1 MNSNEPLIEDVI
13 EEFLGRLRDGS
24 SPSVQEYQR
33 RYPTLSHQLPEVLV
47 PIEMM
52 ERMSSSESINR
63 ERENSKVRSEKKL
76 PFTRL
81 GEFDIVRELGRG
93 GMGVVYEAVDRTL
106 DRRVALK
113 VLHSSTVATDKHL
126 ERFRREAQL
135 AAQLHHTNIVSVFGV
150 GDDDGVYFY
159 AMQFVEGLTLSQIV
173 DALRQLA
180 EQRDTPRQISPEG
193 DDSAISA
200 AEDLQAGRFAE
211 RRNTHVDVRPSAMTA
226 DSNNTRANGTD
237 LTISIGANDSV
248 HEGAIPQS
256 TSPAQTKSRSRKSL
270 GLPYWKSVARIGI
283 QVADAIHYA
292 HVHGILHRDI
302 KPANLLFDENGTIWV
317 ADFGLAKLVDHDD
330 LTKSGDV
337 VGTLKYMAPEQLDGI
352 SDTRTDIHALGQTL
366 YELLTLEPL
375 CNGATYKELFAQKQE
390 AGNHAPRLINP
401 AIPRDLDTIVQKAL
415 APEPEKRYQSARK
428 LSADLKRFLDDRPIL
443 ARRTTLAERGIRWC
457 RRNRSLAAMITA
469 TGALLLLIPIV
480 LTWAYIKQAHQEQ
493 RTRHTL
499 GVALEGFDELF
510 RSFIESDG
518 VINSTSVP
526 DGSDAALAP
535 AMINQ
540 DTARVLE
547 RMLAFYD
554 RLADANVSSGDTS
567 LEAESAKARRR
578 VGDLYQ
584 NLGQFTQAREAYH
597 QAMERYEALTRIN
610 AEHAV
615 EIAQLHHALGSM
627 HSQQHEYD
635 SALAHYENALQSL
648 LTRPATP
655 SVKFELA
662 KTYYLIGKLP
672 LQGGR
677 QPNPIE
683 RPFLAWH
690 DWNDMGRRQL
700 PRHAPPATTD
710 ETLPESETEN
720 HEAERELLLGNAIE
734 LLLGLRHDEPDSPAY
749 RLLLALCFRESA
761 TKRTFNPNV
770 PSPRTTAA
778 QLLSELVAEYP
789 GTARYKFELS
799 ETYRAFEPNLIP
811 SGETDRY
818 IEQLLI
824 ARSLVEELVLEQT
837 HVATYRVHLAHVYAH
852 LGMQLG
858 ERNDYKRAEEFTRKS
873 IESHT
878 MVVRDYPGL
887 AEMSRTLAV
896 HDKTRLGGWLV
907 ELTRWEETIE
917 LLRPLVEQLSSEL
930 DSAKID
936 NTKRSDIE
944 NSMRQSFHYLR
955 EAYLALNNHSEI
967 ENLNTLDERAEWP
980 PMPSPPRDRPRRFGS
995 RPPRR
1000 RRPLDRIYAIDA
1012 ALSYD
1017 ENSDGKLTRNEL
1029 PVRMG
1034 QEWFDRA
1041 DRNSNSE
1048 IDERELEGMF

>member
-1 MNSNEPLIEDVI
+1 MNSSEPLIEDVI
-13 EEFLGRLRDGS
+13 EEFLDRLRNGS
-24 SPSVQEYQR
+24 SPSVQEYQL
-33 RYPTLSHQLPEVLV
+33 RYPSLSQQLPEVLV

-63 ERENSKVRSEKKL
+63 EKENSRSQSPNKL

-81 GEFDIVRELGRG
+81 GEFDIVCELGRG
-93 GMGVVYEAVDRTL
+93 GMGIVYEAVDRTL

-126 ERFRREAQL
+126 ERFRREARL

-150 GDDDGVYFY
+150 GNDSGTYFY
-159 AMQFVEGLTLSQIV
+159 AMQFVEGLTLSQIL
-173 DALRQLA
+173 DALRQLSEQGDAPA
-180 EQRDTPRQISPEG
+180 EAPAEG
-193 DDSAISA
+193 DGSAINVA
-200 AEDLQAGRFAE
+200 VHLQAGRFAE
-211 RRNTHVDVRPSAMTA
+211 RRNTHTDIRPSTIIAKPNDT
-226 DSNNTRANGTD
+226 SVNGND
-237 LTISIGANDSV
+237 LTITLGTNECVNDRKITE
-248 HEGAIPQS
+248 H
-256 TSPAQTKSRSRKSL
+256 TSPEPTQSRARNSL
-270 GLPYWKSVARIGI
+270 GMPYWKSVARIGI

-292 HVHGILHRDI
+292 HIHGILHRDI

-317 ADFGLAKLVDHDD
+317 ADFGLAKLAEHDD

-337 VGTLKYMAPEQLDGI
+337 VGTLKYMAPEQLDGV
-352 SDTRTDIHALGQTL
+352 SDARTDIHALGQTL
-366 YELLTLEPL
+366 YELLTLEPV

-390 AGNHAPRLINP
+390 AANHAPRLVNP

-415 APEPEKRYQSARK
+415 APEPQKRYQSARK
-428 LSADLKRFLDDRPIL
+428 LSDDLKRFLDDRPIL
-443 ARRTTLAERGIRWC
+443 ARRITIAERGIRWC
-457 RRNRSLAAMITA
+457 RRNRSLAAMIAATA
-469 TGALLLLIPIV
+469 ALMVLLPTV
-480 LTWAYIKQAHQEQ
+480 LTWAYVKQAHQEQ

-535 AMINQ
+535 AMINK

-584 NLGQFTQAREAYH
+584 KLGQFTQAREAYH
-597 QAMERYEALTRIN
+597 QAMERYEELTRIN
-610 AEHAV
+610 ADHAV

-627 HSQQHEYD
+627 YLQQHEYD
-635 SALAHYENALQSL
+635 PALAHYENALQSL

-655 SVKFELA
+655 PVKFELA

-672 LQGGR
+672 LRDGR

-683 RPFLAWH
+683 RPFLARH
-690 DWNDMGRRQL
+690 NWNGMERPLL
-700 PRHAPPATTD
+700 PPHGPPAATD
-710 ETLPESETEN
+710 EAPSESEN
-720 HEAERELLLGNAIE
+720 HEAERELLLRNAIE

-761 TKRTFNPNV
+761 TKRTFDPNV
-770 PSPRTTAA
+770 PSPRATAA

-789 GTARYKFELS
+789 ETARYKFELS
-799 ETYRAFEPNLIP
+799 ETYRAFEPNPIP

-818 IEQLLI
+818 IEQLLF

-858 ERNDYKRAEEFTRKS
+858 ERNDYKRAEEFTRRS

-917 LLRPLVEQLSSEL
+917 LLWPLVEQLSSEL
-930 DSAKID
+930 DSADID
-936 NTKRSDIE
+936 NPKRSDTE
-944 NSMRQSFHYLR
+944 NHMRQSFHYLR

-967 ENLNTLDERAEWP
+967 ENLNALAERADWT
-980 PMPSPPRDRPRRFGS
+980 PMPSPPRDRPWRFDA

-1017 ENSDGKLTRNEL
+1017 ENNDGKLTRNEL

-1048 IDERELEGMF
+1048 LDERELEGMF